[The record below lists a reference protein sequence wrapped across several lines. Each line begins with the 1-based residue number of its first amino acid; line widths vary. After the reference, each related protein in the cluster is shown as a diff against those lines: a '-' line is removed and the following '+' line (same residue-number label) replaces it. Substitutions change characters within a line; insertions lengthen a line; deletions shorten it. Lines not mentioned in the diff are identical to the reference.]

1 MGQGKATAEP
11 SHGMLPSLHI
21 GEIQQKKSLPL
32 YVNLLGNL
40 QVFFFNEVP
49 EIKTIYKTL
58 IFCIRV
64 WVPIMEARS
73 SLQVEQVL

>member
-21 GEIQQKKSLPL
+21 GEIQQKKKKKCLPL

-40 QVFFFNEVP
+40 QVFFLTKCQKLRPFTKHLFFAYE
-49 EIKTIYKTL
+49 YG
-58 IFCIRV
+58 C
-64 WVPIMEARS
+64 
-73 SLQVEQVL
+73 Q